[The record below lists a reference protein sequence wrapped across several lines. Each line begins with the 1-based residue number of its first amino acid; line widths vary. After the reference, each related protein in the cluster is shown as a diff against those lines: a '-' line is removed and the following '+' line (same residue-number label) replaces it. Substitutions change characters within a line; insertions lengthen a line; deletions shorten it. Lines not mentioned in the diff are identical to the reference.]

1 MQAVTALAV
10 TALTLTVGPS
20 ATAEPV
26 IGSDRPGQ
34 SAESAKRLARTRHVF
49 VVGDSLTVGAAPHIR
64 SFLRGQV
71 AGVSVD
77 AAISRFTPTGVR
89 LLGSRPAQR
98 ADVWVVALGTNDS
111 PDAGR
116 MRKAVRDV
124 LARARGRKVVWV
136 NIVRPGGYER
146 VNRELASLDRR
157 CANLTV
163 LDWWGTIRRHRS
175 WLAGDG
181 VHLTAAGYRARG
193 RLIANVARDLARQP

>member
-1 MQAVTALAV
+1 MVAALAA
-10 TALTLTVGPS
+10 TTLALTAASAAAP
-20 ATAEPV
+20 ATATAT
-26 IGSDRPGQ
+26 DQ
-34 SAESAKRLARTRHVF
+34 SSPALESAKRLARSRHVF

-64 SFLRGQV
+64 SSLRGQV
-71 AGVSVD
+71 ASVSVD

-89 LLGSRPAQR
+89 LLGSRPAKR

-116 MRKAVRDV
+116 MRTAVRDV
-124 LARARGRKVVWV
+124 LRRAHGRKVVWV

-146 VNRELASLDRR
+146 VNRALADLDRR

-163 LDWWGTIRRHRS
+163 LDWWGAIRRHRS

-193 RLIANVARDLARQP
+193 RMIANVARNLARQP